1 LQLGFAH
8 ILNKATQKRKR
19 KKNEEKKLY
28 IEQKFCSWPVAVREV
43 SGGKL
48 NRTGI
53 ETGRQ
58 RNRDRVKGSQA
69 VSRHAMGNG
78 NEMVD
83 VAMRGKSQRFE

>member
-1 LQLGFAH
+1 
-8 ILNKATQKRKR
+8 
-19 KKNEEKKLY
+19 LY

-58 RNRDRVKGSQA
+58 RNGGRDRDRVKGSQA